1 MDNANNAVRS
11 ETLPLTIAGNTIFSG
26 GTPTMKAIPFT
37 KCYKLISPILNF
49 FGILLSDGG
58 RNLDYT
64 LSTTVTT
71 SVSVTISLQPYGHIK
86 AFEGFVLLF

>member
-37 KCYKLISPILNF
+37 KCYKLISPILIS
-49 FGILLSDGG
+49 GKLTAILISDE
-58 RNLDYT
+58 RPAKHK
-64 LSTTVTT
+64 
-71 SVSVTISLQPYGHIK
+71 IPYPSSN
-86 AFEGFVLLF
+86 

>member
-37 KCYKLISPILNF
+37 KCYKLIPQFVF
-49 FGILLSDGG
+49 FFAMLPHGG